1 MTVGPHKIESSTG
14 PTSDDA
20 SFSRA
25 PGGPASELAMR
36 VWASARD
43 AESSGTARESELCA
57 TERIKKSRE
66 SSVLLSAFEN
76 TAEKTGRAERRAVN
90 KRRTA
95 ASRYATPA
103 THDPHQC
110 HAPREPSPPA
120 ISDLLLLHRIADS
133 QVE

>member
-57 TERIKKSRE
+57 TERIKKRAAIVKVAQQRGSCCIAFKTSRFCDKKCE
-66 SSVLLSAFEN
+66 LAARLVRVRLNSDS
-76 TAEKTGRAERRAVN
+76 EKRDFLARRACFELKV
-90 KRRTA
+90 
-95 ASRYATPA
+95 S
-103 THDPHQC
+103 
-110 HAPREPSPPA
+110 
-120 ISDLLLLHRIADS
+120 I
-133 QVE
+133 

>member
-57 TERIKKSRE
+57 TERIFCRTAKAGAG
-66 SSVLLSAFEN
+66 SSASIYHQN
-76 TAEKTGRAERRAVN
+76 ERRLRAN
-90 KRRTA
+90 GGDGSEAAYALEHLLRELQAILMRDNYTA
-95 ASRYATPA
+95 ITR
-103 THDPHQC
+103 
-110 HAPREPSPPA
+110 
-120 ISDLLLLHRIADS
+120 L
-133 QVE
+133 VEDRDR